1 MRANKPSVGENDEC
15 LGAQSKLT
23 TAGDTGENAVCPE
36 AQSINKIH
44 ENCLRVPRGTTMGTS
59 SPALEDVFWTLGKTM
74 SFGRKRQLANG
85 RKRQLAA
92 GRWTDNNLC
101 HFLNLTFSRLQEDYE
116 ADLRKSSVRKAA
128 TRASKMVWGSRS
140 TDGTPNL

>member
-1 MRANKPSVGENDEC
+1 MAKVGENDEC

-23 TAGDTGENAVCPE
+23 TAGDTAENAVCPE
-36 AQSINKIH
+36 AQSTNKIH
-44 ENCLRVPRGTTMGTS
+44 ENCLRVPRGTTMGTG

-85 RKRQLAA
+85 RKRQLAT

-101 HFLNLTFSRLQEDYE
+101 DFFIFILFRPWEDY
-116 ADLRKSSVRKAA
+116 
-128 TRASKMVWGSRS
+128 
-140 TDGTPNL
+140 